1 MLLEVMQ
8 CNQPIHPPEHRSL
21 CPRVSSAPGW
31 ERERREEE
39 LQPTPYRLKAA
50 AQYYNAHTKP
60 SGAGARWAQCCSL
73 SHSTSEPCF
82 PAAREDFFFYSNAA
96 ATLLQTEE
104 PSSAVPVQIYLL
116 HHSHSPQGPIR
127 LRSHALALSAGC
139 TV

>member
-1 MLLEVMQ
+1 MILEVMQ
-8 CNQPIHPPEHRSL
+8 CNQPIHPPEHRNL

-60 SGAGARWAQCCSL
+60 SGAGARWAQCCSHSPTAPL
-73 SHSTSEPCF
+73 SHASLQPGRTSI
-82 PAAREDFFFYSNAA
+82 YSNAA